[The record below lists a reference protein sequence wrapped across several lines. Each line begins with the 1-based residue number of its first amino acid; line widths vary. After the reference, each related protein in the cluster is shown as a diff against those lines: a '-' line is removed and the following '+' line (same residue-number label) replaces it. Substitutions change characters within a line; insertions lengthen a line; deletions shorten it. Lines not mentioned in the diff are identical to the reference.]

1 MPPCGCFGGLL
12 ESTPIPPTRAG
23 ANILIDAYND
33 PDLRP
38 KGRNESG
45 RYGRKHSHGVRL
57 SAFDVIGAGVALVG
71 MGIIVLGWR
80 GDA

>member
-23 ANILIDAYND
+23 ANILIDAYNY

-45 RYGRKHSHGVRL
+45 RYGRNHSHRHEPL
-57 SAFDVIGAGVALVG
+57 RHLRPHAP
-71 MGIIVLGWR
+71 
-80 GDA
+80 DAHHRHRY